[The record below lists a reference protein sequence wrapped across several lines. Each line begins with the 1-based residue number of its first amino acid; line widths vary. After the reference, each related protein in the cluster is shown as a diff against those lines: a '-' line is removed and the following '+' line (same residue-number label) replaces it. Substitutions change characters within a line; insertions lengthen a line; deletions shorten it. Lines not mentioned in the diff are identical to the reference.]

1 MENNSPVYIS
11 PAENDLFTRALT
23 FLYERRLAME
33 GLEADIQVIR
43 KGQSETKPTDA
54 A

>member
-1 MENNSPVYIS
+1 MENTNPVYIS
-11 PAENDLFTRALT
+11 PAEDALFVKALT
-23 FLYERRLAME
+23 LLWERRLAMK
-33 GLEADIQVIR
+33 GVEADIQVIR